1 VPIIGG
7 SRIDQLE
14 QAWTGATTALTA
26 EERERLDTAA

>member
-14 QAWTGATTALTA
+14 QAWAGATTVLTA
-26 EERERLDTAA
+26 GERERLDAAA